1 LRKGEVTRQHII
13 EEAAALFNRRGYAG
27 CALREIM
34 DATGLE
40 KGGIYRHFASKEEIA
55 AEAFDYAWERSF
67 AVRTSGMAEIDDP
80 VDKLRRHVANFTEKA
95 GFPGGCPVLNTA
107 TDADDGNP
115 VLRERVRGAVKRWRA
130 LVVRIVERGLRDG
143 SIRKGTDPE
152 GVATKVIGALEGAV
166 MLARI
171 ERTQEPMQATHREL
185 GAWLEHEVRAP
196 KRSRRKA

>member
-34 DATGLE
+34 EATGLE
-40 KGGIYRHFASKEEIA
+40 KGGIYRHFSSKEEIA
-55 AEAFDYAWERSF
+55 AEAFDYAWERAF
-67 AVRTSGMAEIDDP
+67 AVRTSGMAELEDA
-80 VDKLRRHVANFTEKA
+80 VEKLQRHVANFTEKT

-115 VLRERVRGAVKRWRA
+115 VLRERVRAAVKRWRTMI
-130 LVVRIVERGLRDG
+130 VRIVEQGQSSG
-143 SIRKGTDPE
+143 SIREEIDAQE
-152 GVATKVIGALEGAV
+152 IATRIIAALEGAV

-171 ERTQEPMQATHREL
+171 ERSQAALHSTRAL
-185 GAWLEHEVRAP
+185 LDAWLEAEVRAP
-196 KRSRRKA
+196 RKGRRG